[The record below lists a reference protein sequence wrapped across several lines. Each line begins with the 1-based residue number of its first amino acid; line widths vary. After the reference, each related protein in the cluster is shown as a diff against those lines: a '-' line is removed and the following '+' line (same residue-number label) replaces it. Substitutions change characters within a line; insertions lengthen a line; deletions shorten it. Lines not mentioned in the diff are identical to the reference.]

1 MVNLNLKCTNRVGCL
16 TATQNHRVRYY
27 LNYTSNNQGRGGKIL
42 GGVQVICN
50 MPFLMLREGHEM
62 ANRSTP
68 GGGGWSEILVGL
80 NTF

>member
-42 GGVQVICN
+42 GGV
-50 MPFLMLREGHEM
+50 LMLREGHEM
-62 ANRSTP
+62 ANRSAL
-68 GGGGWSEILVGL
+68 GGGGGAK
-80 NTF
+80 F